1 MNNQIEFDIFIIKTL
16 PDEYFNRC
24 KDSLIETSG
33 GMIANDQITMIREK
47 SSRERTLNAILKQ
60 RENSKDL
67 FIVADDIIF
76 LSGWYESLINNY
88 NEGNIIGF
96 SMIDAQSG
104 LLQDFG
110 YDFVSIDGE
119 LSYRGLYKHKE
130 LKELYLSEF
139 RECNAVTGCA
149 MFIKNI
155 VLNDVIQFPLEG
167 VNRWGELLFSYL
179 ASNYGHDT
187 IVLNAHLRHFAI
199 STKQNKDVKKSSMS
213 WLVERKLWKNV
224 VKEYLLHVKPK
235 ITIQTKV
242 SKKIIS
248 LIGEANQ
255 CLIYGAGTV
264 ADIILSSINKF
275 ENIDLCSG
283 LPEEVGLQLNGLII
297 KNIKEI
303 KASSYEII
311 IISAIGYEEKI
322 ISRYFKNRK
331 NIFTLI
337 NENNFIQIS

>member
-1 MNNQIEFDIFIIKTL
+1 
-16 PDEYFNRC
+16 
-24 KDSLIETSG
+24 
-33 GMIANDQITMIREK
+33 
-47 SSRERTLNAILKQ
+47 
-60 RENSKDL
+60 
-67 FIVADDIIF
+67 
-76 LSGWYESLINNY
+76 
-88 NEGNIIGF
+88 
-96 SMIDAQSG
+96 
-104 LLQDFG
+104 
-110 YDFVSIDGE
+110 
-119 LSYRGLYKHKE
+119 
-130 LKELYLSEF
+130 
-139 RECNAVTGCA
+139 
-149 MFIKNI
+149 
-155 VLNDVIQFPLEG
+155 
-167 VNRWGELLFSYL
+167 
-179 ASNYGHDT
+179 
-187 IVLNAHLRHFAI
+187 
-199 STKQNKDVKKSSMS
+199 MS